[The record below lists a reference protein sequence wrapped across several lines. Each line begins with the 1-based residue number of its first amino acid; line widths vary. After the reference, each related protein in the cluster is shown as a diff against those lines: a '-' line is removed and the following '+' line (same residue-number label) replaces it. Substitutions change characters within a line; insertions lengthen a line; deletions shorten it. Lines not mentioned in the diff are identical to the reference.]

1 MKTLKAILI
10 LFTTIFTLNLFA
22 DELILTNEEKEF
34 IEENRKI
41 KIALMPDFSPFSYI
55 ENDRVV
61 GFENDLLQLI
71 SNKTGIEF
79 EKHYGVWNKNLKS
92 FKEKEV
98 DIITSISYKK
108 ERESFVKF
116 TNPYY
121 QIPIMIFVRDNFGK
135 YEGIKSLEGK
145 KVGILKDV
153 FYANELTKLA
163 RTKTIIGI

>member
-1 MKTLKAILI
+1 MKK
-10 LFTTIFTLNLFA
+10 FMVYG
-22 DELILTNEEKEF
+22 
-34 IEENRKI
+34 I
-41 KIALMPDFSPFSYI
+41 KI
-55 ENDRVV
+55 
-61 GFENDLLQLI
+61 
-71 SNKTGIEF
+71 
-79 EKHYGVWNKNLKS
+79 LKS

-108 ERESFVKF
+108 ERESFTKF

-153 FYANELTKLA
+153 FYANELTKFKNIQLVA
-163 RTKTIIGI
+163 YETYEEITKALVFGRIDALIQNLPNINYLIKKTYTQILYLQMN